1 MAYIQCGTVT
11 KTASDGK
18 GFTLRLR
25 LVLYVDRSVS
35 PYRYRVYVDSVRYYA
50 STTLTQRAPIA
61 QDSFSLMQPA
71 PTRSTPGKSIFR

>member
-25 LVLYVDRSVS
+25 LVLYVDRSV
-35 PYRYRVYVDSVRYYA
+35 
-50 STTLTQRAPIA
+50 T
-61 QDSFSLMQPA
+61 
-71 PTRSTPGKSIFR
+71 TPGKSIFR